1 MRKLLYIACA
11 VLMACACS
19 AEPRAYTLNM
29 VMGAG
34 TGATN
39 TLTGLRGFVEEIQV
53 VVSDVVS
60 TGTVFIAYLPLDV
73 SATAVNIATGSVEA
87 VKIWRPGLDMTDIA
101 GADLTGDP
109 PVRVMLTGESIRMI
123 VADSPTNKTWKATI
137 KLDR

>member
-1 MRKLLYIACA
+1 MRKLISIACA
-11 VLMACACS
+11 VLMACACY
-19 AEPRAYTLNM
+19 AEPRAYVLKTA
-29 VMGAG
+29 MGAG

-53 VVSDVVS
+53 LASDASS

-73 SATAVNIATGSVEA
+73 SATAINIATGSVA
-87 VKIWRPGLDMTDIA
+87 AIKIWRPALDRTDIA

-109 PVRVMLTGESIRMI
+109 PARIMLTGESLRMI
-123 VADSPTNKTWKATI
+123 VAGSPTNKTWKATI